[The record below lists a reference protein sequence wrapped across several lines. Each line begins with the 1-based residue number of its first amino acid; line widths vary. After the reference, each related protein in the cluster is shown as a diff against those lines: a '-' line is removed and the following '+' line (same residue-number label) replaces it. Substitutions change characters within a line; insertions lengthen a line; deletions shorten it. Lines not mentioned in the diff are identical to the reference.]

1 LERYRHTQIGWVTA
15 IGLAIGIVIVVMAL
29 LSGDESWVA
38 LLVLV
43 LLAIALIAYSSLT
56 VIVTDD
62 TLYVRFGPGLI
73 RRQYSLSE
81 IDSSQQVRNSLFYGW
96 GTRMTPHG
104 WLYNV
109 AGLDAVE
116 VEFNTGKKIRIGTNE
131 PQALN
136 EALQEAVSLAH
147 RRTH

>member
-1 LERYRHTQIGWVTA
+1 MERYRHTQIGWVTA

>member
-1 LERYRHTQIGWVTA
+1 MERYRHTQIGWVTA
-15 IGLAIGIVIVVMAL
+15 TGLTIGIVIVGMAL
-29 LSGDESWVA
+29 LTGDESWVA

-43 LLAIALIAYSSLT
+43 LLVIALIAYSSLT

-62 TLYVRFGPGLI
+62 TLHVRFGPGLI

-81 IDSSQQVRNSLFYGW
+81 VESSRQVRNSLFYGF

-109 AGLDAVE
+109 SGFDAVE
-116 VEFNTGKKIRIGTNE
+116 VEFNTGKMIRIGTNE
-131 PQALN
+131 PQALDA
-136 EALQEAVSLAH
+136 ALQEAVRLTN

>member
-1 LERYRHTQIGWVTA
+1 MERYRHTQIGWVTA

-136 EALQEAVSLAH
+136 EALQEAVRLAH

>member
-136 EALQEAVSLAH
+136 EALQEAVRLAH